1 MSDLHQSLRHLG
13 LPQLLLALIFL
24 CSYGVALGG
33 MLGATGRWRAA
44 GVAASSAL
52 AFGFMT
58 DPWEHAVMMVAFAVI
73 GFGLFLALAWLLAQ
87 VPAWFVRGEP
97 VAVAIEASASVREAG
112 AEFEVPARTPVATT
126 PRHPSLGL

>member
-1 MSDLHQSLRHLG
+1 MSDLHQSLRHMG

-44 GVAASSAL
+44 GVAASSAI
-52 AFGFMT
+52 AFGVLT

-73 GFGLFLALAWLLAQ
+73 GFGLFLALAWLLARA
-87 VPAWFVRGEP
+87 PEWFLRGES
-97 VAVAIEASASVREAG
+97 VAVEAPASVREIE
-112 AEFEVPARTPVATT
+112 AEVDVPARPPVTT
-126 PRHPSLGL
+126 APRRPRLGL

>member
-1 MSDLHQSLRHLG
+1 MSDLHQSLRHMG

-44 GVAASSAL
+44 GVAATSAIT
-52 AFGFMT
+52 FGFFT

-73 GFGLFLALAWLLAQ
+73 GFGLFLALAWLLARA
-87 VPAWFVRGEP
+87 PEWFLRGQP
-97 VAVAIEASASVREAG
+97 VAIETPAVVREIETDAD
-112 AEFEVPARTPVATT
+112 VPARTPVATA
-126 PRHPSLGL
+126 PRRPRLGL

>member
-1 MSDLHQSLRHLG
+1 MG

-44 GVAASSAL
+44 GVAASTAIG
-52 AFGFMT
+52 FGFLT

-73 GFGLFLALAWLLAQ
+73 GFGLFLALAWLLAR
-87 VPAWFVRGEP
+87 VPEWFVRGETVESP
-97 VAVAIEASASVREAG
+97 MALRENLADLGPEAD
-112 AEFEVPARTPVATT
+112 VPMRTPAPAA
-126 PRHPSLGL
+126 PRRPGFGL

>member
-1 MSDLHQSLRHLG
+1 MSDLHQSLRHMG

-44 GVAASSAL
+44 GVAATSAIT
-52 AFGFMT
+52 FGFFT

-73 GFGLFLALAWLLAQ
+73 GFGLFLALAWLLARA
-87 VPAWFVRGEP
+87 PEWFLRGEP
-97 VAVAIEASASVREAG
+97 VAIETPAVVREIEAG
-112 AEFEVPARTPVATT
+112 ADVPARTPVATA
-126 PRHPSLGL
+126 PRRPRLGL

>member
-1 MSDLHQSLRHLG
+1 MSELHQTLRHMG

-44 GVAASSAL
+44 GVAAASAL
-52 AFGFMT
+52 TFGFLT

-73 GFGLFLALAWLLAQ
+73 GFGAFLALSWLLASM
-87 VPAWFVRGEP
+87 PAWFIRGEP
-97 VAVAIEASASVREAG
+97 VPVIASPVVSRDVEVPAD
-112 AEFEVPARTPVATT
+112 VPARTPVPTAPVR
-126 PRHPSLGL
+126 PRLGL

>member
-1 MSDLHQSLRHLG
+1 MSDLHQSLRHMG

-52 AFGFMT
+52 TFGFMT

-73 GFGLFLALAWLLAQ
+73 GFGLFLALAWLLAR
-87 VPAWFVRGEP
+87 VPEWFVRAEP
-97 VAVAIEASASVREAG
+97 VESPMALRDKLADVGIEADI
-112 AEFEVPARTPVATT
+112 PMRTPVPAA
-126 PRHPSLGL
+126 PHRPGFGL